1 MRVESTWRCVAQV
14 RKDCWSHEAMEISL
28 LETGSHSAGHKTGI
42 CVIPD
47 DEVFSSK
54 AHGAVICRHE
64 THGVQM

>member
-1 MRVESTWRCVAQV
+1 
-14 RKDCWSHEAMEISL
+14 MEISL